1 MDVYFSIVYNR
12 NDKNMFACTFF
23 LLSFSSTISSYF
35 LGRSSFLISV
45 RENYQDI
52 LFWHLFLPRPQVHR
66 LLILSSMSAKA
77 LLPQFSPFHLPYLQS
92 LLISAEYVLT
102 VSHKQRMSTAC
113 CLSQLIPG
121 GLMMPTTRQ

>member
-23 LLSFSSTISSYF
+23 LLSFSSIISSYF

-77 LLPQFSPFHLPYLQS
+77 LLPQFSPFHLPYLQ
-92 LLISAEYVLT
+92 LLPYQCWVCVNS
-102 VSHKQRMSTAC
+102 VS
-113 CLSQLIPG
+113 
-121 GLMMPTTRQ
+121 